1 MRPRFPAPR
10 AIARWTERGQAPDA
24 RLRYLEQMLRAV
36 GSTVR
41 RGGDWDR
48 WDLEVTC
55 GMFGAARLIMAVE
68 DHGAGNQLIR
78 VRWWPSV
85 SATALALT
93 LGTVALSIAAGF
105 DRGWPAAAVLGI
117 AGAWVIWRAVCQFG
131 AAVAAIERTV
141 SEHL

>member
-1 MRPRFPAPR
+1 
-10 AIARWTERGQAPDA
+10 
-24 RLRYLEQMLRAV
+24 ML
-36 GSTVR
+36 
-41 RGGDWDR
+41 
-48 WDLEVTC
+48 
-55 GMFGAARLIMAVE
+55 GAARLIMAVE

-117 AGAWVIWRAVCQFG
+117 AGAWVIGRAVRQCG
-131 AAVAAIERTV
+131 AAVAAIEHTV
-141 SEHL
+141 SEHV